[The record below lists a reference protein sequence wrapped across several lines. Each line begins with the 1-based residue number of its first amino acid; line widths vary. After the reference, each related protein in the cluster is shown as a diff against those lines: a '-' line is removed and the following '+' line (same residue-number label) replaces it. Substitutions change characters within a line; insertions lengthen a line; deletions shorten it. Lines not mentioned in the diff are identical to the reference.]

1 MAMVI
6 TKLQEGSKKVII
18 FYKLI
23 ERVYKCPLRA
33 LGQRVPR
40 IAYLKKIESFILEG
54 YDIDES
60 ILMVKDILKEDYY
73 RGFIKYYQ
81 YYQIGKFLDRLL
93 EEYRKMTLENE
104 GCPDFEKLLLKFL
117 LALVKNDVPTTI
129 RASLVS
135 EWLGIDL
142 ETANKFLQWL
152 KNSSYDIITKMV
164 LKGKSLKKMSR
175 TTSRGYSES
184 E

>member
-1 MAMVI
+1 MVI

-73 RGFIKYYQ
+73 RGFVKYYQ

-93 EEYRKMTLENE
+93 EEYRKMILESE
-104 GCPDFEKLLLKFL
+104 DGHSDFEKLLLKFL
-117 LALVKNDVPTTI
+117 LVLVKNEVPTTI

-142 ETANKFLQWL
+142 ETANRFLQWL
-152 KNSSYDIITKMV
+152 KNSSYDVVVKTV
-164 LKGKSLKKMSR
+164 LKGKSKMSK
-175 TTSRGYSES
+175 TTSR
-184 E
+184 